1 MVLVFGAVPSFL
13 PGVGLPLAKRTKFA
27 DVLSPEKTRDVEE
40 LHSRLASVTLGLT
53 NLLDHEGLAGIVLSR
68 HLGDLLAGLVQLAHV
83 PLMKPKVLS
92 TNYQFSRSC
101 HCVFLAPAQILTQFL
116 NSSKKTFRNSEL

>member
-27 DVLSPEKTRDVEE
+27 DVLSAEKTNVDVEE

-83 PLMKPKVLS
+83 PLMKPKVL
-92 TNYQFSRSC
+92 
-101 HCVFLAPAQILTQFL
+101 
-116 NSSKKTFRNSEL
+116 